1 MKHFDENKS
10 VKNTNWYRLQYYS
23 EASNSSFFNMMT
35 SSNGNIFCVTGHLC
49 RQFTGHRW
57 IPHTITSDAELW
69 CFLWSAPELTI
80 ELTIM
85 RLVIWDAIVPIMTS
99 QSWVTV
105 VRKYSGQSYAVIDL
119 DNGFSF
125 IQNRGITI
133 THADLLSLKLC
144 KIIFHFKI

>member
-10 VKNTNWYRLQYYS
+10 VKNTNWCRLQYYS
-23 EASNSSFFNMMT
+23 EASDSSFFNMMA

-49 RQFTGHRW
+49 RQFTGHLW
-57 IPHTITSDAELW
+57 IPHTLTSDAELW

-105 VRKYSGQSYAVIDL
+105 VRKYSGQSYVVIDL